1 MNFSLS
7 PCEKLKKQ
15 AVAMLC
21 GETSFLEK
29 QWMDSHIRQCTQ
41 CRQSLDEISELLE
54 ITRAQRFLPSPNARD
69 RMFVSMA
76 ERIECEE
83 PVNMHLWKVA
93 TRPRISLK
101 RIAIFVVIASS
112 AIAAG
117 SALFL
122 SQ

>member
-21 GETSFLEK
+21 GETSLLEK
-29 QWMDSHIRQCTQ
+29 QWMDGHIRQCTQ
-41 CRQSLDEISELLE
+41 CRQSLNEISELLE

-83 PVNMHLWKVA
+83 PLNTHLWK
-93 TRPRISLK
+93 TSIRRRLSLRRIFF
-101 RIAIFVVIASS
+101 AILITSS

-117 SALFL
+117 SAFFL
-122 SQ
+122 AQ